1 MGSPPLE
8 PLFTNVVLSIVEPL
22 EKMAHVESI
31 DPTDFDMAM
40 LDAYVPT
47 MFTYRLAENSD
58 AVYVQAVSRIKEGLR
73 KVLVPFFPWAG
84 RWVGTPGG
92 MQRQLLCNDKGVPF
106 IEAYVDRNMDS
117 VIGFSVDFQ
126 PVKELQGWKFLSMET
141 TTLQQM
147 QPDGLPGVFVQVTR
161 FKCGGLVVAATFSHM
176 LADGKSFLDFMTA
189 WSDLSRTN
197 KTGKIL
203 DHNRGAV
210 QPSTPRPLPSSDIA
224 NCAKTAEG
232 QMKVYE
238 VNASV
243 IESLKR
249 QVKESAEGAYV
260 STNDCIYA
268 LIWKSVASL
277 PFSSNQGK
285 KICMATA
292 VEGRNRFYDPP
303 VPNLLGNI
311 IASMTPPKIS
321 NTELLNMPL
330 SLIASKIRE
339 KTNATA
345 RESWLSPESQEEF
358 MEIMNSDRVISWAM
372 SSWSAFPMYSINF
385 GFGNPMF
392 VTGMNSVTI
401 RGHCGGVV
409 MVSPPTPGVSSS
421 AACLAITVKDAQQ
434 LEALERTPDFLP
446 FFLPKERVESQ
457 TAGHCSR

>member
-1 MGSPPLE
+1 M
-8 PLFTNVVLSIVEPL
+8 FTNVVLSTVEPL
-22 EKMAHVESI
+22 ENMAHVQSI
-31 DPTDFDMAM
+31 DPTDFDMAF
-40 LDAYVPT
+40 LDFYIPAL
-47 MFTYRLAENSD
+47 FAYRLAENSD

-84 RWVGTPGG
+84 RWVATPGG

-117 VIGFSVDFQ
+117 VIQFSVDFH
-126 PVKELQGWKFLSMET
+126 PVKELQGWEFLSMKA

-161 FKCGGLVVAATFSHM
+161 FNCGGLVVAVTFSHM
-176 LADGKSFLDFMTA
+176 LADAKSFFNFMTA

-224 NCAKTAEG
+224 RAKTAG
-232 QMKVYE
+232 TQMKVYE

-268 LIWKSVASL
+268 HIWKSVASL
-277 PFSSNQGK
+277 PFSKNQGK
-285 KICMATA
+285 ELGMATI

-303 VPNLLGNI
+303 VPNLLGNVFTT
-311 IASMTPPKIS
+311 MTAPKIS
-321 NTELLNMPL
+321 NMELLNMPV

-358 MEIMNSDRVISWAM
+358 MEILVSDRVIPWVM

-392 VTGMNSVTI
+392 VTGMNTVTLG
-401 RGHCGGVV
+401 GHFEGVV
-409 MVSPPTPGVSSS
+409 MVNPPTPGVSSS
-421 AACLAITVKDAQQ
+421 AACFAITVKDAQQ
-434 LEALERTPDFLP
+434 LEALERQPDFLP

-457 TAGHCSR
+457 TVGHC